1 VYHSDFD
8 PGLPRVRAVIS
19 RTRWRQRKTAEG
31 ARKFAADI
39 AKLTKTSATS
49 LETNSVTD
57 AQKKV
62 IGLTTSLDDSVEEFV
77 KQFEGEDMSDAQ
89 LAKEYLDWLNI

>member
-1 VYHSDFD
+1 M
-8 PGLPRVRAVIS
+8 
-19 RTRWRQRKTAEG
+19 
-31 ARKFAADI
+31 
-39 AKLTKTSATS
+39 
-49 LETNSVTD
+49 TD